1 MFKQVYNT
9 RLKVKWIDLS
19 DNFEEYDDDIFE
31 VYNI

>member
-9 RLKVKWIDLS
+9 RLKVKWIDLN